1 MVSCLFCCKCSQHLF
16 EGRFTA
22 PFKFK
27 IVFLHSELEK
37 SSIFC
42 QEGHELVKNALQV
55 KYLKYIK
62 ATLQPSEL
70 KMLIFFFI

>member
-27 IVFLHSELEK
+27 IVFYILSWK
-37 SSIFC
+37 KAVYS
-42 QEGHELVKNALQV
+42 VKKV
-55 KYLKYIK
+55 M
-62 ATLQPSEL
+62 S
-70 KMLIFFFI
+70 